1 MPEPARLHPVERHH
15 LEVLSDNVGVMQ
27 HAIGARPDPAHG
39 YCTDD
44 VARALQVDLLH
55 GRELGWPAVADH
67 ARRSLRFIIEAFDP
81 TTGGF
86 RNFRST
92 DGTWLDRIGSE
103 DCQGRALLALGEV
116 IADGPDG
123 PLVESATSLF
133 ELALPAARGL
143 TALRAQASVVLA
155 CAATHRVARS
165 TASGAAGTAGRLMAM
180 RLLARFEGRVGSS
193 WPWPEPR
200 LTYENARPARALIV
214 AGRTFG
220 SERMVGAGL
229 AVLDW
234 LIDIQTS
241 SDGHLTTIGN
251 GWWPCGGE
259 RSRFD
264 QQPIEATSLLLA
276 AESAYQAT
284 GEPRYRAAI
293 ERAYGWFLGA
303 NDVGVDVAD
312 PTRGAGYDGLTP
324 DGVNTNQGAES
335 TLMWLVAL
343 EHVRAM
349 RGGLIVTSS
358 RATGAPRI
366 TPHMAA
372 AAL

>member
-1 MPEPARLHPVERHH
+1 MRDVAPLHPVERHH
-15 LEVLSDNVGVMQ
+15 LDVLSDRGPIMQ
-27 HAIGARPDPAHG
+27 HAIGPRPDPAHG

-67 ARRSLRFIIEAFDP
+67 ARRSLRFIVEAFDP

-86 RNFRST
+86 HDFRSI
-92 DGTWLDRIGSE
+92 DGRWLDRIGSE

-116 IADGPDG
+116 IAEGPDG
-123 PLVESATSLF
+123 PLAASATSLF

-155 CAATHRVARS
+155 CAAAQRS
-165 TASGAAGTAGRLMAM
+165 TRSTAAGTAGRLMAM
-180 RLLARFEGRVGSS
+180 RLLARFEGRVGSA

-200 LTYENARPARALIV
+200 LTYENALPARALIV
-214 AGRTFG
+214 AGRAYG
-220 SERMVGAGL
+220 SERMVGVGL
-229 AVLDW
+229 RVLDW
-234 LIDIQTS
+234 LIDVQTS
-241 SDGHLTTIGN
+241 TDGHLTTIGN

-276 AESAYQAT
+276 AESAYLAT
-284 GEPRYRAAI
+284 DEPRFRAAT
-293 ERAYGWFLGA
+293 ELAYGWFLGA

-343 EHVRAM
+343 EHVRAL
-349 RGGLIVTSS
+349 RARPTVAPS
-358 RATGAPRI
+358 RVTGAPPV
-366 TPHMAA
+366 TPHLAA